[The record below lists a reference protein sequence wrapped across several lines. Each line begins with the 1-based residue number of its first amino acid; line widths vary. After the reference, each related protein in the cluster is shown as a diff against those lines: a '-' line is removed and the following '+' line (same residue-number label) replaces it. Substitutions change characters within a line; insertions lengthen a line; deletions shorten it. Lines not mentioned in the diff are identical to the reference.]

1 MKKIELE
8 IVALSHSITQTHSY
22 AVVLGEVN
30 GLSRL
35 PIVIGGFE
43 AQAIAVAL
51 ERMQPSRPLT
61 HDLMK
66 NFMYAFNVELMEI
79 IINDLQEGIF
89 YSKLVC
95 VNEHDTV
102 EIDSR
107 TSDALAL
114 AVRFGCPIYTYENI
128 LENAGILME
137 DENKRKAEIP
147 VQDPGSSSAYRDLT
161 KMSLEELQKLL
172 TEVLEHEDYIRAI
185 EIRDE
190 INKRQIAFKHF
201 ILIGFPNCKI
211 NIGLN
216 VLGKRED
223 GYHNIETIFYPL
235 PFYDVLEVIQSEN
248 ASQQCQLFLSG
259 IKVDGNAEDNLC
271 IKAYHLLKKDFPQ
284 LPAVKI
290 YLHKAISVGA
300 GLGGGSADG
309 AFMLMLM
316 NEKFKLNLSVQQL
329 MQHALNLGSDCPFFI
344 INKPCFAQQRGE
356 NLQPVSINLSG
367 YKIVII
373 NPGIHIN
380 TAWAF
385 TQVKFSNNK
394 LIKNINTTPVEEWK
408 NISFERF

>member
-30 GLSRL
+30 GLRRL

-95 VNEHDTV
+95 VNEHDTI

-137 DENKRKAEIP
+137 DENKQKKSEVP
-147 VQDPGSSSAYRDLT
+147 VEESGASAVRDLT
-161 KMSLEELQKLL
+161 KLNLEELQKLL
-172 TEVLEHEDYIRAI
+172 NEVLEHEDYIRAI

-190 INKRQIAFKHF
+190 INKRK
-201 ILIGFPNCKI
+201 
-211 NIGLN
+211 
-216 VLGKRED
+216 
-223 GYHNIETIFYPL
+223 
-235 PFYDVLEVIQSEN
+235 
-248 ASQQCQLFLSG
+248 
-259 IKVDGNAEDNLC
+259 
-271 IKAYHLLKKDFPQ
+271 
-284 LPAVKI
+284 
-290 YLHKAISVGA
+290 
-300 GLGGGSADG
+300 
-309 AFMLMLM
+309 
-316 NEKFKLNLSVQQL
+316 
-329 MQHALNLGSDCPFFI
+329 
-344 INKPCFAQQRGE
+344 
-356 NLQPVSINLSG
+356 
-367 YKIVII
+367 
-373 NPGIHIN
+373 
-380 TAWAF
+380 
-385 TQVKFSNNK
+385 
-394 LIKNINTTPVEEWK
+394 
-408 NISFERF
+408 